1 MSNRNL
7 SVAEYFIQIQ
17 REYLIDIFRSK
28 IYINSKDKAYW
39 KKVVE
44 FKKEKIET
52 ISLRNSLKSILN
64 DKCKYRK
71 FYDEL
76 FDKNNKPKF
85 ELTETDLENY
95 YFIGSEFSYMGEIFY
110 LRKKNDDKVTIENII
125 SGELVETSKND
136 IIRIV

>member
-1 MSNRNL
+1 M
-7 SVAEYFIQIQ
+7 
-17 REYLIDIFRSK
+17 
-28 IYINSKDKAYW
+28 
-39 KKVVE
+39 
-44 FKKEKIET
+44 
-52 ISLRNSLKSILN
+52 
-64 DKCKYRK
+64 
-71 FYDEL
+71 

>member
-28 IYINSKDKAYW
+28 IYINSKDRAYW

-64 DKCKYRK
+64 DKYKYRE
-71 FYDEL
+71 FCNEL

-95 YFIGSEFSYMGEIFY
+95 YSIGSEFS
-110 LRKKNDDKVTIENII
+110 
-125 SGELVETSKND
+125 
-136 IIRIV
+136 